1 MNKILQK
8 YIDTAIRAEELAVNF
23 YSKFSRRFQK
33 DSPLQLLLESAAKQ
47 KVLDRIYFNAL
58 AVKARLGHYNIKESK
73 VDFSV
78 AHDLNHFFQDIE
90 IVGDH
95 SALKSLFTRAKG
107 FQDALVAYYKS
118 ISHVFHHETELMR
131 IIDYNKS
138 LSDDIQN
145 LMTKQ
150 EALTE

>member
-47 KVLDRIYFNAL
+47 KVLDRIYFNSL

-73 VDFSV
+73 VDFSI
-78 AHDLNHFFQDIE
+78 ALDLNHFFQDIE

-107 FQDALVAYYKS
+107 FQDALVAYYES
-118 ISHVFHHETELMR
+118 ISHIFQHEPELMR

-138 LSDDIQN
+138 LSEEIQN
-145 LMTKQ
+145 LMTK
-150 EALTE
+150 EEIVPE

>member
-23 YSKFSRRFQK
+23 YSKFSRRFHK

-58 AVKARLGHYNIKESK
+58 AVKAKLGNYNVKESK
-73 VDFSV
+73 VDFTV
-78 AHDLNHFFQDIE
+78 ALDLNHFFQDIE

-107 FQDALVAYYKS
+107 FQDALVAYYES
-118 ISHVFHHETELMR
+118 IAHIFHNETEFMR

-138 LSDDIQN
+138 LGEEIQN
-145 LMTKQ
+145 LMIK
-150 EALTE
+150 ESDLPE

>member
-23 YSKFSRRFQK
+23 YSKFSRRFPK
-33 DSPLQLLLESAAKQ
+33 DSPLQQLLESAAKQ

-58 AVKARLGHYNIKESK
+58 AVKAKLGHYNVKESN
-73 VDFSV
+73 VDFSI
-78 AHDLNHFFQDIE
+78 ALDLNHFFQDIE

-107 FQDALVAYYKS
+107 FQDALVAYYES
-118 ISHVFHHETELMR
+118 ISPIFHKEPEILR

-138 LSDDIQN
+138 LGEEIQN
-145 LMTKQ
+145 LMTKVSDLP
-150 EALTE
+150 E